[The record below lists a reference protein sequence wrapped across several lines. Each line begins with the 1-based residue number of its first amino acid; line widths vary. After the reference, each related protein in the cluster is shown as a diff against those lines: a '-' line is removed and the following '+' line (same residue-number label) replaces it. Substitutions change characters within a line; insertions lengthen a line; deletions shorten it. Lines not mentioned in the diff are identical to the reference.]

1 MLTLT
6 PINLKTANAFVQQYH
21 RHHKPTRGHKF
32 SIGVSDNGALVGV
45 AICGRP
51 VARRLD
57 DGYTLEVNRLCTD
70 GTPNACSILYAA
82 AYRAARAMGYN
93 KVVPYILD
101 TEKGSSLKAAGYT
114 CEGRAGGLEWNG
126 AKAPKQTDQYGIE
139 LKGWNVTV
147 IAAIVALSF
156 KESDWK
162 IYACALVLNV
172 VFWFLDAY
180 YLKQEKLFRELY
192 DKVSKISDDNLVD
205 FSMNTSEFNEKVSA
219 IPCLMMKS
227 ISIIP
232 LYLSISAVLL
242 VLIHIV

>member
-1 MLTLT
+1 MAS
-6 PINLKTANAFVQQYH
+6 NSFY
-21 RHHKPTRGHKF
+21 
-32 SIGVSDNGALVGV
+32 
-45 AICGRP
+45 
-51 VARRLD
+51 
-57 DGYTLEVNRLCTD
+57 
-70 GTPNACSILYAA
+70 
-82 AYRAARAMGYN
+82 
-93 KVVPYILD
+93 
-101 TEKGSSLKAAGYT
+101 
-114 CEGRAGGLEWNG
+114 
-126 AKAPKQTDQYGIE
+126 

-156 KESDWK
+156 EESDWK

-227 ISIIP
+227 ISITP
-232 LYLSISAVLL
+232 LYLSISTVLL